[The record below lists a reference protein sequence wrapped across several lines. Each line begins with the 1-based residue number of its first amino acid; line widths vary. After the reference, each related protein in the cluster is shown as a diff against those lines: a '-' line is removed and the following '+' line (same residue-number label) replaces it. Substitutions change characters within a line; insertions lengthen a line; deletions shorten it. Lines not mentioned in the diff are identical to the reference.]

1 VDQDSL
7 FLSYVDSGMSITIIR
22 ALMKILKKEIIQKA
36 LTLVVFALIL
46 SVFVK
51 KIQMNPNLLQE
62 ANSLVYSAE
71 VVTRILK
78 RIHI

>member
-1 VDQDSL
+1 MDQDSL

-36 LTLVVFALIL
+36 LTLVAFALIL

-51 KIQMNPNLLQE
+51 KIQMNPNLPQE

-71 VVTRILK
+71 VVTQILR